1 MPNRE
6 VNQTRKSPNPAWDA
20 VLPPNAG
27 TYVARFI
34 APLMYLSSEAVLQPK
49 LHGS

>member
-27 TYVARFI
+27 TYTSGFI
-34 APLMYLSSEAVLQPK
+34 ALLI
-49 LHGS
+49 